1 MIRLNGTLTAVAVMA
16 ALVAATGPARAEY
29 PDHNIDMIVPY
40 GPGGGFDVYARAV
53 GRMMDKILPSGVKV
67 IPRTVPGAGGKRG
80 TATIYRA
87 KPDGYTMGI
96 VNLPGMA
103 EPLILG
109 EPAQYDLDRITWVG
123 VVNIGVYAII
133 VGGKSKF
140 NSIEDMRKSPKQVF
154 FATAGGTDYS
164 TARITASVLGINAKF
179 LTGYKGG
186 PDAQLAV
193 VRGEADAGIGP
204 DVTITPRI
212 GSHELKPLLALQSKA
227 SKPMFPGLAVADD
240 VGHPELANLGL
251 YRLFAAPPG
260 MPEGVRTA
268 LIGLVQKAL
277 NDPELAAWGKKS
289 NFPVDPGSAEAAK
302 KLYTDQKMFL
312 IRYKHLLK

>member
-1 MIRLNGTLTAVAVMA
+1 MVRLNGTLTAVAVMA
-16 ALVAATGPARAEY
+16 ALMAAPGPARAEY

-40 GPGGGFDVYARAV
+40 GPGGGFDVYARAL

-67 IPRTVPGAGGKRG
+67 IPRNVPGAGGKRG

-87 KPDGYTMGI
+87 KPDGYTLGI

-109 EPAQYDLDRITWVG
+109 EPAQYDLDKITWVG
-123 VVNIGVYAII
+123 VVNIGVYAVI
-133 VGGKSKF
+133 VAGKSKF
-140 NSIEDMRKSPKQVF
+140 NSIDDMRKSPREVF

-164 TARITASVLGINAKF
+164 SARIMASVLKLNAKF

-193 VRGEADAGIGP
+193 VRGEADAGVAP
-204 DVTITPRI
+204 DVTIKSRI
-212 GSHELKPLLALQSKA
+212 ENKDLKALLTFQDKTTKPL
-227 SKPMFPGLAVADD
+227 FPTVPVAAD

-260 MPEGVRTA
+260 MPAAVRTK

-277 NDPELAAWGKKS
+277 NDPELAAWGQKS
-289 NFPVDPGSAEAAK
+289 NFPIDPGTAEAAK
-302 KLYTDQKMFL
+302 KLYTGQKV
-312 IRYKHLLK
+312 

>member
-16 ALVAATGPARAEY
+16 ALMAATGPARAEY

-40 GPGGGFDVYARAV
+40 GPGGGFDVYARAL

-67 IPRTVPGAGGKRG
+67 IPRNVPGAGGKRG

-87 KPDGYTMGI
+87 KPDGYTLGI

-109 EPAQYDLDRITWVG
+109 EPAQYDLDKITWVG
-123 VVNIGVYAII
+123 VVNIGVYAVI
-133 VGGKSKF
+133 VAGKSKF
-140 NSIEDMRKSPKQVF
+140 NSIDDMRKSPREVF

-164 TARITASVLGINAKF
+164 TARIMASVLKINAKF

-193 VRGEADAGIGP
+193 VRGEADAGVAP
-204 DVTITPRI
+204 DVTIKSRI
-212 GSHELKPLLALQSKA
+212 ENKDLKALLTFQDKTTKPL
-227 SKPMFPGLAVADD
+227 FPTVPVAAD
-240 VGHPELANLGL
+240 VGHRELANLGL

-260 MPEGVRTA
+260 MPAAVRTK

-277 NDPELAAWGKKS
+277 NDPELAAWGQKS
-289 NFPVDPGSAEAAK
+289 NFPIDPGTAEAAK
-302 KLYTDQKMFL
+302 KLYTGQKAFL
-312 IRYKHLLK
+312 TQYKHLLK

>member
-1 MIRLNGTLTAVAVMA
+1 MLRSHRTLTAVAVAA
-16 ALVAATGPARAEY
+16 ALGTLSGPACAEY

-40 GPGGGFDVYARAV
+40 GPGGGFDVYARAL

-67 IPRTVPGAGGKRG
+67 IPRNVPGAGGKRG

-87 KPDGYTMGI
+87 KPDGYTLGI

-103 EPLILG
+103 VPLILG
-109 EPAQYDLDRITWVG
+109 EPAQYDLDKITWVG
-123 VVNIGVYAII
+123 AVNIGVYAVI

-140 NSIEDMRKSPKQVF
+140 NSIEDMRKAPKEVF
-154 FATAGGTDYS
+154 FATAGGTDYA
-164 TARITASVLGINAKF
+164 TARIAASVLKINAKF

-212 GSHELKPLLALQSKA
+212 RSHELKPLLALQSKA
-227 SKPMFPGLAVADD
+227 TKPMFPGLAVADD

-260 MPEGVRTA
+260 MPEGIRKT

-277 NDPELAAWGKKS
+277 NDPELDAWGKKS
-289 NFPVDPGSAEAAK
+289 NFPVDPGTAEAAK
-302 KLYTDQKMFL
+302 KLYTDQTAFL
-312 IRYKHLLK
+312 TRYKHLLK